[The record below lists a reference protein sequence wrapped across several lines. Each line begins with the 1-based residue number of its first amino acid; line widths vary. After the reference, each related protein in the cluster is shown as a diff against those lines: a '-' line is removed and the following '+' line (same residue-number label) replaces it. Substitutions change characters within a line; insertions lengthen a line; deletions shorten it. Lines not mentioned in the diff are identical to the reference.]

1 MSVTPEEKVLWE
13 KATSLAE
20 DNLEARKL
28 FEKLKT
34 NKMQLKG
41 KRVLLNKP
49 EVKES
54 QFELS
59 EADKLALEMDMR
71 KTWTRLE
78 IYAVGDEV
86 ESVKP
91 GDHVYIGITGL
102 QASEAVELEDGIVI
116 VRNEDGTY
124 TDGDSVYE
132 SFSALMEQQKGM
144 DMISPTVFTEQNQRE
159 I

>member
-13 KATSLAE
+13 KATLLAE

-59 EADKLALEMDMR
+59 ESDKHALEMDMR
-71 KTWTRLE
+71 KTWTKLE
-78 IYAVGDEV
+78 VYAIWDEV
-86 ESVKP
+86 ESVKV
-91 GDHVYIGITGL
+91 GDRVYMGITGL
-102 QASEAVELEDGIVI
+102 QASEAVELEDGMKLMVAERDIAIVW
-116 VRNEDGTY
+116 
-124 TDGDSVYE
+124 
-132 SFSALMEQQKGM
+132 
-144 DMISPTVFTEQNQRE
+144 
-159 I
+159 

>member
-13 KATSLAE
+13 KATLLAE
-20 DNLEARKL
+20 DNLQAREL

-59 EADKLALEMDMR
+59 ESDKHALEMDMR
-71 KTWTRLE
+71 KTWTKLE
-78 IYAVGDEV
+78 VYAIGDEV
-86 ESVKP
+86 ESVKV
-91 GDHVYIGITGL
+91 GDKVYMGITGL
-102 QASEAVELEDGIVI
+102 QASEAVELEDGMKLMVAERDIAIVW
-116 VRNEDGTY
+116 
-124 TDGDSVYE
+124 
-132 SFSALMEQQKGM
+132 
-144 DMISPTVFTEQNQRE
+144 
-159 I
+159 

>member
-1 MSVTPEEKVLWE
+1 MTLEEKVLWE

-20 DNLEARKL
+20 DNLQAREL

-59 EADKLALEMDMR
+59 ESDKHALEMDMR
-71 KTWTRLE
+71 KTWTKLE
-78 IYAVGDEV
+78 VYAIGDDV
-86 ESVKP
+86 ESVKV
-91 GDHVYIGITGL
+91 GDKVYMGITGL
-102 QASEAVELEDGIVI
+102 QTSEAVELEDGVK
-116 VRNEDGTY
+116 
-124 TDGDSVYE
+124 
-132 SFSALMEQQKGM
+132 LMVAER
-144 DMISPTVFTEQNQRE
+144 DIA
-159 I
+159 IIW

>member
-13 KATSLAE
+13 KATLLAE

-59 EADKLALEMDMR
+59 ESDKHALEMDMR
-71 KTWTRLE
+71 KTWTKLE
-78 IYAVGDEV
+78 VYAIGDEV
-86 ESVKP
+86 ESVKV
-91 GDHVYIGITGL
+91 GDKVYMGITGL
-102 QASEAVELEDGIVI
+102 QASEAVELEDGMKLMVAERDIAIVW
-116 VRNEDGTY
+116 
-124 TDGDSVYE
+124 
-132 SFSALMEQQKGM
+132 
-144 DMISPTVFTEQNQRE
+144 
-159 I
+159 

>member
-20 DNLEARKL
+20 DNLEAREL

-34 NKMQLKG
+34 NTMQLKG

-59 EADKLALEMDMR
+59 ESDKHALEMDMR
-71 KTWTRLE
+71 KTWTKLE
-78 IYAVGDEV
+78 VYAIGDDV
-86 ESVKP
+86 ESVKV
-91 GDHVYIGITGL
+91 GDKVYMGITGL
-102 QASEAVELEDGIVI
+102 QASEAVELEDGVK
-116 VRNEDGTY
+116 
-124 TDGDSVYE
+124 
-132 SFSALMEQQKGM
+132 LMVAER
-144 DMISPTVFTEQNQRE
+144 DIA
-159 I
+159 IIW

>member
-1 MSVTPEEKVLWE
+1 LSVTPEEKVLWE
-13 KATSLAE
+13 KATLLAE

-59 EADKLALEMDMR
+59 ESDKHALEMDMR
-71 KTWTRLE
+71 KTWTKLE
-78 IYAVGDEV
+78 VYAIGDEV
-86 ESVKP
+86 ESVKV
-91 GDHVYIGITGL
+91 GDKVYMGITGL
-102 QASEAVELEDGIVI
+102 QASEAVELEDGIKLMVAERDIAI
-116 VRNEDGTY
+116 VW
-124 TDGDSVYE
+124 
-132 SFSALMEQQKGM
+132 
-144 DMISPTVFTEQNQRE
+144 
-159 I
+159 

>member
-1 MSVTPEEKVLWE
+1 MSVTLEEKVLWE
-13 KATSLAE
+13 KATTLAE
-20 DNLEARKL
+20 DNLQAREL

-59 EADKLALEMDMR
+59 EADKQALEMDMR

-102 QASEAVELEDGIVI
+102 QASEAVELEDGMK
-116 VRNEDGTY
+116 
-124 TDGDSVYE
+124 
-132 SFSALMEQQKGM
+132 LMVAER
-144 DMISPTVFTEQNQRE
+144 DIA
-159 I
+159 ILW

>member
-1 MSVTPEEKVLWE
+1 MTLDEKVLWE
-13 KATSLAE
+13 KATLLAE
-20 DNLEARKL
+20 DNLQAREL

-59 EADKLALEMDMR
+59 EADKQALEMDMR

-102 QASEAVELEDGIVI
+102 QASEAVELEDGMKLMVAERDIAIVW
-116 VRNEDGTY
+116 
-124 TDGDSVYE
+124 
-132 SFSALMEQQKGM
+132 
-144 DMISPTVFTEQNQRE
+144 
-159 I
+159 